1 MACSVAEENHKN
13 KWFLDTGCSNHMCG
27 KKEMFSELDESFVSE
42 EKFGNDT
49 KVPVMGKG
57 KISIKLKDGSINF
70 ISDVLYVPSLHQNL
84 LSMEQLSEKG
94 YEMQIYKGVCTIN
107 NERKGLIA
115 KVKMT
120 PNRLFPLNIKSENLP
135 CFSSIIHDENWLWHL
150 RFGHM
155 NFDNFKLLASK
166 KMVFG
171 LPFFF

>member
-1 MACSVAEENHKN
+1 
-13 KWFLDTGCSNHMCG
+13 MCG

-171 LPFFF
+171 LPFFFEFP